1 MAPEAYFMY
10 YLCNTITAIKVSA
23 EADMEYRFY
32 GWETADPAPVT
43 DEYPGIK
50 SPRDL
55 YDVLSDIWC
64 EYTCAPRMR
73 KGWSKENRTLGQ
85 CSVTA
90 FLVQDVF
97 GGEVYG
103 IPLKEGGYHCFNVAD
118 GHLFDLTSAQFKE
131 KLDYNDCV
139 LQKREVHFAKQE
151 KYERYLYLK
160 KEFETKMADE

>member
-1 MAPEAYFMY
+1 MKYDYHGSEDTGLRIDNPLYPKIHSPQEMYEA
-10 YLCNTITAIKVSA
+10 
-23 EADMEYRFY
+23 
-32 GWETADPAPVT
+32 
-43 DEYPGIK
+43 
-50 SPRDL
+50 
-55 YDVLSDIWC
+55 LSEIWC

-73 KGWSKENRTLGQ
+73 KDWSKENRTLGQ

-103 IPLKEGGYHCFNVAD
+103 IPLKEGGYHSFNVAD

-160 KEFETKMADE
+160 KEFEMKMADE

>member
-1 MAPEAYFMY
+1 MKYDYHGSEDTGLRIDNPLYPKIHSPQEMYEA
-10 YLCNTITAIKVSA
+10 
-23 EADMEYRFY
+23 
-32 GWETADPAPVT
+32 
-43 DEYPGIK
+43 
-50 SPRDL
+50 
-55 YDVLSDIWC
+55 LSEIWC
-64 EYTCAPRMR
+64 EYTCDPRMR
-73 KGWSKENRTLGQ
+73 KDWSKENRTLGQ

-160 KEFETKMADE
+160 KEFEMKMADE

>member
-1 MAPEAYFMY
+1 MKYDYHGSEDTGLRINNPLYPKIQSPQEMY
-10 YLCNTITAIKVSA
+10 
-23 EADMEYRFY
+23 
-32 GWETADPAPVT
+32 ET
-43 DEYPGIK
+43 
-50 SPRDL
+50 
-55 YDVLSDIWC
+55 
-64 EYTCAPRMR
+64 PRMR
-73 KGWSKENRTLGQ
+73 KDWSKENRTLGQ

>member
-1 MAPEAYFMY
+1 MKYDYHGSEDTGLRIDNPLYPKIHSPQEMYEA
-10 YLCNTITAIKVSA
+10 
-23 EADMEYRFY
+23 
-32 GWETADPAPVT
+32 
-43 DEYPGIK
+43 
-50 SPRDL
+50 
-55 YDVLSDIWC
+55 LSEIWC

-73 KGWSKENRTLGQ
+73 KDWSKENRTLGQ

-160 KEFETKMADE
+160 KEFEMKMADE

>member
-1 MAPEAYFMY
+1 MKYDYHGSEDTGLRIDNPLYPKIHSPQEMY
-10 YLCNTITAIKVSA
+10 
-23 EADMEYRFY
+23 
-32 GWETADPAPVT
+32 ET
-43 DEYPGIK
+43 
-50 SPRDL
+50 
-55 YDVLSDIWC
+55 LSEIWC

-73 KGWSKENRTLGQ
+73 KDWSKENRTLGQ

-160 KEFETKMADE
+160 KEFEMKMADE

>member
-1 MAPEAYFMY
+1 MKYDYHGSEDTGLRIDNPLYPKIHSPQEMY
-10 YLCNTITAIKVSA
+10 
-23 EADMEYRFY
+23 
-32 GWETADPAPVT
+32 ET
-43 DEYPGIK
+43 
-50 SPRDL
+50 
-55 YDVLSDIWC
+55 LSEIWC

-73 KGWSKENRTLGQ
+73 EDWSKENKTLGQ

-160 KEFETKMADE
+160 KEFEMKMADE

>member
-1 MAPEAYFMY
+1 MRERAM
-10 YLCNTITAIKVSA
+10 L
-23 EADMEYRFY
+23 
-32 GWETADPAPVT
+32 
-43 DEYPGIK
+43 
-50 SPRDL
+50 
-55 YDVLSDIWC
+55 
-64 EYTCAPRMR
+64 PRMR
-73 KGWSKENRTLGQ
+73 KDWSKENRTLGQ

-103 IPLKEGGYHCFNVAD
+103 IPLKEGGYHCFNVVD

-160 KEFETKMADE
+160 KEFEMKMSDE

>member
-1 MAPEAYFMY
+1 MKYDYHGSEDTGLRIDNPLYPKIHSPQEMYEA
-10 YLCNTITAIKVSA
+10 
-23 EADMEYRFY
+23 
-32 GWETADPAPVT
+32 
-43 DEYPGIK
+43 
-50 SPRDL
+50 
-55 YDVLSDIWC
+55 LSEIWC

-73 KGWSKENRTLGQ
+73 KDWSKENRTLGQ

-160 KEFETKMADE
+160 KEFETL

>member
-1 MAPEAYFMY
+1 MKYDYHGSEDTGLRIDNPLYPKIHSPQEMY
-10 YLCNTITAIKVSA
+10 ES
-23 EADMEYRFY
+23 
-32 GWETADPAPVT
+32 
-43 DEYPGIK
+43 
-50 SPRDL
+50 
-55 YDVLSDIWC
+55 LSEIWC
-64 EYTCAPRMR
+64 EFTCAPRMR
-73 KGWSKENRTLGQ
+73 KDWSKENRTLGQ

-151 KYERYLYLK
+151 KYKRYLYLK
-160 KEFETKMADE
+160 KEFEMKMSDE

>member
-1 MAPEAYFMY
+1 MKYDYHGSEDTGLRIDNPLYPKIHSPQEMY
-10 YLCNTITAIKVSA
+10 ES
-23 EADMEYRFY
+23 
-32 GWETADPAPVT
+32 
-43 DEYPGIK
+43 
-50 SPRDL
+50 
-55 YDVLSDIWC
+55 LSEIWC
-64 EYTCAPRMR
+64 EFTCAPRMR
-73 KGWSKENRTLGQ
+73 KDWSKENRTLGQ

-160 KEFETKMADE
+160 KEFEMKMSDE

>member
-1 MAPEAYFMY
+1 MKYDYHGSEDTGLRIDNPLYPKIHSPQEMYEA
-10 YLCNTITAIKVSA
+10 
-23 EADMEYRFY
+23 
-32 GWETADPAPVT
+32 
-43 DEYPGIK
+43 
-50 SPRDL
+50 
-55 YDVLSDIWC
+55 LSEIWC

-73 KGWSKENRTLGQ
+73 KDWSKENRTLGQ

-118 GHLFDLTSAQFKE
+118 DHLFDLTSAQFKE

-160 KEFETKMADE
+160 KEFEMKMADE